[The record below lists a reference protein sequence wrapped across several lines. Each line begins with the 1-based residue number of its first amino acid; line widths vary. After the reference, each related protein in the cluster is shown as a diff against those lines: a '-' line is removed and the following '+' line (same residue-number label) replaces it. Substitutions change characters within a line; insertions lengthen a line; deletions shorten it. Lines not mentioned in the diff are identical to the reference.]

1 VKATRLLCV
10 LGMAVALLV
19 IGPTTPV
26 DADTEHATHTGHGV
40 VTVEARHPR
49 PGNAIHYVV
58 RLTWSA
64 DGHPATG
71 AVVTA
76 APVSPS
82 GVPSPTVRLTPLD
95 SKGRYGGTI
104 RFNTPGTWTITVS
117 AGRPQTSAVIH
128 ERRG

>member
-1 VKATRLLCV
+1 MKATRLFCA
-10 LGMAVALLV
+10 LGVAVALLA

-26 DADTEHATHTGHGV
+26 DAHTGYGV
-40 VTVEARHPR
+40 VNVEARHPR

-58 RLTWSA
+58 RVTWSA

-71 AVVTA
+71 AALTA

-82 GVPSPTVRLTPLD
+82 GVPGPTVRLTPLD
-95 SKGRYGGTI
+95 GDGRYGGTI
-104 RFNTPGTWTITVS
+104 RFNQPGTWTITVS